1 MNTQP
6 DIRARCVVV
15 GGGPAGM
22 MTGYLLARSGVDVAV
37 LEKHADFNRDFRGDT
52 IHPSTLEIMHELG
65 LLDEFLKLPHQ
76 EFSQLRGIFNGH
88 LAAMADFSRLPTH
101 CKFIGFM
108 PQWDF
113 LNFFAGKAK
122 AFPSF
127 ALHMQ
132 HEVVD
137 LIIENGRVAGV
148 RVKTPDG
155 SLDFRA
161 DLIIGADGRH
171 AITHTR
177 AGFEIQELGVPID
190 ALWMHIS
197 KRDSDPE
204 QLFGFFRHGKLL
216 VLIDRG
222 NYYQAGFVIPKG
234 GIEMAKERGL
244 PALHSE
250 IVSLAPFLKDRITEL
265 DDWSKIKLLTVQ
277 INRLRKW
284 CREGLLCIGDSA
296 HAMSPAGG
304 VGINLA
310 LQDAVATANLLAAKL
325 KKGPVSLADLEQVQ
339 KRREWPTRMIQAMQ
353 AFIHRH
359 VVTGRESKSG
369 DSLPILVTFLQ
380 WFPALRSLPAR
391 FIGIGPRPEHIRS
404 PGTN

>member
-1 MNTQP
+1 
-6 DIRARCVVV
+6 
-15 GGGPAGM
+15 
-22 MTGYLLARSGVDVAV
+22 
-37 LEKHADFNRDFRGDT
+37 
-52 IHPSTLEIMHELG
+52 HPSTLELMHELG
-65 LLDEFLKLPHQ
+65 LLEEFLKLPHQ

-88 LAAMADFSRLPTH
+88 IAAMADFSRLPTR

-137 LIIENGRVAGV
+137 LIIEADRVVGV

-155 SLDFRA
+155 FLDFIA

-177 AGFEIQELGVPID
+177 AGFEIQELGAPID
-190 ALWMHIS
+190 VLWMHIS

-234 GIEMAKERGL
+234 GIEIAKQRGL
-244 PALHSE
+244 SALHSE
-250 IVSLAPFLKDRITEL
+250 IVALAPFLKDRITEL

-296 HAMSPAGG
+296 HAMSPAVG

-310 LQDAVATANLLAAKL
+310 LQDAIASANLLAAKL
-325 KKGPVSLADLEQVQ
+325 RERSVSLA
-339 KRREWPTRMIQAMQ
+339 
-353 AFIHRH
+353 
-359 VVTGRESKSG
+359 
-369 DSLPILVTFLQ
+369 
-380 WFPALRSLPAR
+380 
-391 FIGIGPRPEHIRS
+391 
-404 PGTN
+404 